1 MGCKGYSISYLSVC
15 SQDTPITGCEFYE
28 RDDFAHVLKVRV
40 SREVN
45 YTLHTISMFHYSNVH
60 IAKSIRLGG
69 PSQLQ
74 LDRFTEALYD
84 ETSGLTFP
92 ALTGQRKQSV
102 RDAETL
108 FSEGVE
114 KFMKRKGYTYEERFV
129 RCIRNWRRTCD
140 ERGLSSLQ
148 RCKFNYQMLELI
160 LDELMRWHHQ
170 MFDLSLLEINGV
182 VVL

>member
-1 MGCKGYSISYLSVC
+1 MYVLVISCDVC
-15 SQDTPITGCEFYE
+15 IMQ
-28 RDDFAHVLKVRV
+28 R
-40 SREVN
+40 
-45 YTLHTISMFHYSNVH
+45 
-60 IAKSIRLGG
+60 IAKSTRLGG

-102 RDAETL
+102 RDAEIL

-114 KFMKRKGYTYEERFV
+114 KFMKRRGYTYEERFV
-129 RCIRNWRRTCD
+129 HCIRNWRRACD

-148 RCKFNYQMLELI
+148 RCKFNYQMLKLI
-160 LDELMRWHHQ
+160 LDELMPWHNRIY
-170 MFDLSLLEINGV
+170 DLSLLEVNR
-182 VVL
+182 